1 MPKLAPQFIE
11 SPVQLTQEFLSME
24 DFAKTFLNHF
34 SFHTKP
40 ECLQKDQ
47 KLLQNII
54 LPALGQMTVQDVLQ
68 SHIEALHAKLREM
81 PYQANRVLALLSKM
95 FSLAIS
101 WNWREDN
108 PAIAIERYQEE
119 KRDRGLNQEEQGRLW
134 AVLENYPSHLTAYV
148 FKFLLL
154 TGARKEEVLSSTW
167 DQFDLEKG
175 IWTKPSHL
183 TKQKEA
189 EPFLLSEKALDVLH
203 NLKRLNTQ
211 NSKSLFSVGPD
222 GAHIKNI
229 KPFWKK
235 VLKEANLEHKHMYD
249 LRHVYAH
256 LNSNR

>member
-34 SFHTKP
+34 SSHKKP
-40 ECLQKDQ
+40 ERLQKDQ

-81 PYQANRVLALLSKM
+81 PSQANRVLALLSKM

-101 WNWREDN
+101 RNWREDN
-108 PAIAIERYQEE
+108 PAIGIERYQEE
-119 KRDRGLNQEEQGRLW
+119 KRDRGLNREEQDRLW
-134 AVLENYPSHLTAYV
+134 AVLESYSSHLTAYV

-154 TGARKEEVLSSTW
+154 TGARKEEVLNSTW

-175 IWTKPSHL
+175 IWTKPSYL
-183 TKQKEA
+183 TKQKKT
-189 EPFLLSEKALDVLH
+189 EPFLLSEKALNVLQS
-203 NLKRLNTQ
+203 LKKLNTQ
-211 NSKSLFSVGPD
+211 NSKSLFLKMD
-222 GAHIKNI
+222 GEPLKDIRS
-229 KPFWKK
+229 FWKK
-235 VLKEANLEHKHMYD
+235 VLKEANLEDKHMYD
-249 LRHVYAH
+249 LRHTYAH
-256 LNSNR
+256 LASNG